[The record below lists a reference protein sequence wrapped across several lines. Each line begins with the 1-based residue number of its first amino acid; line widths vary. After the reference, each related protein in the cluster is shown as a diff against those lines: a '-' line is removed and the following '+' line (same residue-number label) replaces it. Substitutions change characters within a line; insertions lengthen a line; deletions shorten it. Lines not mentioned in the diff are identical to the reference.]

1 MAGFMEAYYD
11 AQKGAQ
17 QVQENAI
24 DLQTKQLNL
33 DALKQSMADKA
44 TEDLLLSESA
54 QDAFSDQPS
63 VLSTATT
70 PSDTKV
76 APPVGMP
83 GTTAPKEG
91 LMGLGG
97 MQQGITGVEQPE
109 TASEQ
114 PKQTVV
120 QQAQSSANKV
130 DQSQKLI
137 NIYQKSI
144 EAAAKAGKSSIVADL
159 SKKLS
164 DEQDN
169 YAKNQKEHLE
179 NVLKT
184 YDVVGRVGTGYINSG
199 QTEADWARAKL
210 EFSKDGFPIDTL
222 NNANTPEQRL
232 SIAKQA
238 QGMSEKSNDVIRE
251 QIAQLNAKRV
261 ADKEAALQAWRE
273 KNYLYKEKNDAANR
287 EIKKEEFAMTRGDKL
302 GKEHFDQLKGIVE
315 SQQKNVTEIDGQIKQ
330 LETQKS
336 NIASLKDVIN
346 TKTGKAYTPEEIKQQ
361 SDVLDAEISELR
373 NTKSEALD
381 QIATGQA
388 YMKEAGLKPTA
399 TPKAD
404 TTPAKETTAK
414 PTEAT
419 PKYDSLDAN
428 QKGWVDRALAANPGM
443 SKEDVI
449 AQGVQLGKIGSKAP
463 AATTTTTES
472 EAVKFIN
479 SQADLDR
486 AIKLKLLKPEE
497 IKQAKE
503 KLKKI
508 AERNKEIKASK
519 ADEDRISKLQDLSI
533 KSGPLSVFT
542 L

>member
-1 MAGFMEAYYD
+1 MESLQDVYNRGTID
-11 AQKGAQ
+11 Q
-17 QVQENAI
+17 QTIKDNKIVLEG
-24 DLQTKQLNL
+24 KQIAL
-33 DALKQSMADKA
+33 DQLKQSLSDKSYEDA
-44 TEDLLLSESA
+44 TLKSA
-54 QDAFSDQPS
+54 AQEAFKDQPD
-63 VLSTATT
+63 VMDTAATL
-70 PSDTKV
+70 PDTGKKP
-76 APPVGMP
+76 APTMP
-83 GTTAPKEG
+83 GVNAPKDG
-91 LMGLGG
+91 LLGLGG
-97 MQQGITGVEQPE
+97 MQQGITGVEQPAE
-109 TASEQ
+109 PTKTTTVQAL
-114 PKQTVV
+114 QT
-120 QQAQSSANKV
+120 SANKV
-130 DQSQKLI
+130 DQSQKLVTM
-137 NIYQKSI
+137 YQKSI

-164 DEQDN
+164 TEQEN
-169 YAKNQKEHLE
+169 YNKNQKDHLE
-179 NVLKT
+179 NTLKT
-184 YDVVGRVGTGYINSG
+184 YDIVGRVGTGYLNSAK
-199 QTEADWARAKL
+199 TDADWALAKMEL
-210 EFSKDGFPIDTL
+210 TKDGFDINAL
-222 NNANTPEQRL
+222 NNANTPEQRESL
-232 SIAKQA
+232 AKQA
-238 QGMSEKSNDVIRE
+238 QGMSEKSGDVIRE

-287 EIKKEEFAMTRGDKL
+287 ELKKEEFAMTRGDKL
-302 GKEHFDQLKGIVE
+302 GKEHFDQLKDIVE
-315 SQQKNVTEIDGQIKQ
+315 SQQKTVTEIDGQIKQ

-336 NIASLKDVIN
+336 NLASLKDIIN
-346 TKTGKAYTPEEIKQQ
+346 TKTNKAYTPEEMKQQ

-381 QIATGQA
+381 HIATGQA

-399 TPKAD
+399 APKAD

-419 PKYDSLDAN
+419 PKYDSLDTN

-463 AATTTTTES
+463 AATTTNTES

-479 SQADLDR
+479 SPADLDR

-503 KLKKI
+503 KLKQI
-508 AERNKEIKASK
+508 AERNKETKASK
-519 ADEDRISKLQDLSI
+519 ADEDRISKLQALSI
-533 KSGPLSVFT
+533 KSGPLSPFT